1 MTRKENKFLISL
13 YFYSIRSNERKP
25 DAYEETKTSI
35 QYCSTFFYYDFA
47 MTDEKTQEEVS
58 FMCV

>member
-25 DAYEETKTSI
+25 DAYEEQKLAFSAA
-35 QYCSTFFYYDFA
+35 QYFFITISQRR
-47 MTDEKTQEEVS
+47 MRKHWKW
-58 FMCV
+58 